1 MLPKTIIYRSCM
13 SPLFLIPALLLASN
27 SLFAYDRADYPQ
39 AFEPDPARFAST
51 IAEFQTADA
60 DNAPPKGAVVC
71 TGSSSMRMWHPR
83 IKDDLPGL
91 TLLPRGFGGS
101 HYTDLIYYLEALVFK
116 YQPRALLLYEGDND
130 ANYGKTPERI
140 FQDFKFL
147 AEQCLEQLPDL
158 RLYIIGAKPSIAR
171 WAIAEQMRRSN
182 AMIQDYCRAKPGFT
196 YIDVWPQLLDGNGQA
211 RPELFMEDKLHL
223 NSAGYDQ
230 WAAAISPV
238 LLRNEAEF
246 ELNKRTLDVVD

>member
-1 MLPKTIIYRSCM
+1 LS
-13 SPLFLIPALLLASN
+13 
-27 SLFAYDRADYPQ
+27 AYDRSDYPRV
-39 AFEPDPARFAST
+39 FEPDPERFAFA
-51 IAEFQTADA
+51 IAEFQAADA
-60 DNAPPKGAVVC
+60 ANPPPKGAIVC

-101 HYTDLIYYLEALVFK
+101 HYTDLIYYLEALVFR

-147 AEQCLEQLPDL
+147 VEQCREQVPDL
-158 RLYIIGAKPSIAR
+158 RLYIIGSKPSLAR
-171 WAIAEQMRRSN
+171 WAIAEQMQRNN
-182 AMIQDYCRAKPGFT
+182 AMIQDYCRAKLGFT
-196 YIDVWPQLLDGNGQA
+196 YIDVWPQLLDGNGQV
-211 RPELFMEDKLHL
+211 RPELFMEDELHL
-223 NSAGYDQ
+223 NSAGYDR
-230 WAAAISPV
+230 WTAAIAPV
-238 LLRNEAEF
+238 LLRGEAAF

>member
-1 MLPKTIIYRSCM
+1 MNYKYASFM
-13 SPLFLIPALLLASN
+13 ALLLASN
-27 SLFAYDRADYPQ
+27 SLSAYDRADYPQ
-39 AFEPDPARFAST
+39 TFEPDPARFASA
-51 IAEFQTADA
+51 IAEFQAADA
-60 DNAPPKGAVVC
+60 ANPPPKGAIVC

-101 HYTDLIYYLEALVFK
+101 HYTDLIHYLEALVFK

-147 AEQCLEQLPDL
+147 TEQCREQLPDL

-182 AMIQDYCRAKPGFT
+182 AMIQDYCRANLGFT

-223 NSAGYDQ
+223 NSAGYDR
-230 WAAAISPV
+230 WAAAIAPV

-246 ELNKRTLDVVD
+246 ELNKRTLDVGD

>member
-1 MLPKTIIYRSCM
+1 MNQKCASFI
-13 SPLFLIPALLLASN
+13 ALLLASN
-27 SLFAYDRADYPQ
+27 SLSAYDRADYPQ
-39 AFEPDPARFAST
+39 TFEPDPARLASA
-51 IAEFQTADA
+51 IAEFEATDA
-60 DNAPPKGAVVC
+60 ANPPPKGAIVC

-101 HYTDLIYYLEALVFK
+101 HYTDLIYHLEALVFK
-116 YQPRALLLYEGDND
+116 YQPRAVLLYEGDND

-147 AEQCLEQLPDL
+147 AEQCRKQLPDL

-171 WAIAEQMRRSN
+171 WAVAEQMQRCN
-182 AMIQDYCRAKPGFT
+182 AMIQDYCRANLGFT
-196 YIDVWPQLLDGNGQA
+196 SIDVWSQLLDGDGQA

-223 NSAGYDQ
+223 NSAGYDR
-230 WAAAISPV
+230 WTAAIAPV
-238 LLRNEAEF
+238 LLGNEAALE
-246 ELNKRTLDVVD
+246 

>member
-1 MLPKTIIYRSCM
+1 MNHKCASFI
-13 SPLFLIPALLLASN
+13 ALLLVSN
-27 SLFAYDRADYPQ
+27 SLSAYDRADYPQ
-39 AFEPDPARFAST
+39 TFEPDPARFASA
-51 IAEFQTADA
+51 IAEFQAADA
-60 DNAPPKGAVVC
+60 ANPPPKGAIVC

-101 HYTDLIYYLEALVFK
+101 HYTDLIYHLEALVFK

-147 AEQCLEQLPDL
+147 AEQCRKQFPDL

-171 WAIAEQMRRSN
+171 WAIAEQMQRSN
-182 AMIQDYCRAKPGFT
+182 AMIHDYCRANLGFT
-196 YIDVWPQLLDGNGQA
+196 YIDVWSQLLDGDGQA

-223 NSAGYDQ
+223 NSAGYDR
-230 WAAAISPV
+230 WTAAIAPV
-238 LLRNEAEF
+238 LLGNEAALE
-246 ELNKRTLDVVD
+246 

>member
-1 MLPKTIIYRSCM
+1 MNHKYASFI
-13 SPLFLIPALLLASN
+13 ALLLVSN
-27 SLFAYDRADYPQ
+27 SLSAYDRADYPQ
-39 AFEPDPARFAST
+39 TFEPDPARFASA
-51 IAEFQTADA
+51 IAEFQAADA
-60 DNAPPKGAVVC
+60 ANPPPKGAIVC

-101 HYTDLIYYLEALVFK
+101 HYTDLIYHLEALVFK

-130 ANYGKTPERI
+130 ANYGKSPERI

-147 AEQCLEQLPDL
+147 AEQCRKQFPDL

-171 WAIAEQMRRSN
+171 WAIAEQMQRSN
-182 AMIQDYCRAKPGFT
+182 AMIQDYCRANLGFT
-196 YIDVWPQLLDGNGQA
+196 YIDVWSQLLDGDGQA

-223 NSAGYDQ
+223 NSAGYDR
-230 WAAAISPV
+230 WTAAIAPV
-238 LLRNEAEF
+238 LLGNEAALE
-246 ELNKRTLDVVD
+246 

>member
-1 MLPKTIIYRSCM
+1 MNYKYAHFIV
-13 SPLFLIPALLLASN
+13 LLLASN
-27 SLFAYDRADYPQ
+27 SLFAYDRADYPRV
-39 AFEPDPARFAST
+39 FEPAPERFASA
-51 IAEFQTADA
+51 IAEFQAADA
-60 DNAPPKGAVVC
+60 ANPPPKGAIVC

-130 ANYGKTPERI
+130 AKHGKTPERI

-147 AEQCLEQLPDL
+147 VEQCREQVPDL
-158 RLYIIGAKPSIAR
+158 RLYIIGSKPSVAR
-171 WAIAEQMRRSN
+171 WAIAEQMQRNN

-196 YIDVWPQLLDGNGQA
+196 YIDVWPQLLDGNGQV
-211 RPELFMEDKLHL
+211 RPELFMEDELHL
-223 NSAGYDQ
+223 NSAGYDR
-230 WAAAISPV
+230 WTAAIAPV
-238 LLRNEAEF
+238 LLRGEAAF

>member
-1 MLPKTIIYRSCM
+1 MNHKCASFI
-13 SPLFLIPALLLASN
+13 ALLLVSN
-27 SLFAYDRADYPQ
+27 SLSAYDRADYPQ
-39 AFEPDPARFAST
+39 TFEPDPARFASA
-51 IAEFQTADA
+51 IAEFQAADA
-60 DNAPPKGAVVC
+60 ANPPPKGAIVC

-101 HYTDLIYYLEALVFK
+101 HYTDLIYHLEALVFK

-147 AEQCLEQLPDL
+147 AEQCRKQFPDL

-171 WAIAEQMRRSN
+171 WAIAEQMQRSN
-182 AMIQDYCRAKPGFT
+182 AMIHDYCRANLGFT
-196 YIDVWPQLLDGNGQA
+196 YIDVWSQLLDGDGQA

-238 LLRNEAEF
+238 LLKNETEF
-246 ELNKRTLDVVD
+246 ELNKRTLDLIE

>member
-1 MLPKTIIYRSCM
+1 MNYKCTFFM
-13 SPLFLIPALLLASN
+13 VLLLASI
-27 SLFAYDRADYPQ
+27 SLPAFDRADYPRV
-39 AFEPDPARFAST
+39 FEPDPERFASA
-51 IAEFQTADA
+51 IAEFQAADA
-60 DNAPPKGAVVC
+60 ANPPPKGAIVC

-130 ANYGKTPERI
+130 AKYGKTPERI

-147 AEQCLEQLPDL
+147 VEQCREQVPDL
-158 RLYIIGAKPSIAR
+158 RLYIIGSKPSVAR
-171 WAIAEQMRRSN
+171 WAIAEQMQRNN

-196 YIDVWPQLLDGNGQA
+196 YIDVWPQLLDGNGQV
-211 RPELFMEDKLHL
+211 RPELFMEDELHL
-223 NSAGYDQ
+223 NSAGYDR
-230 WAAAISPV
+230 WTAAIAPV
-238 LLRNEAEF
+238 LLRGEAAF

>member
-1 MLPKTIIYRSCM
+1 M
-13 SPLFLIPALLLASN
+13 ALLLASN

>member
-1 MLPKTIIYRSCM
+1 M
-13 SPLFLIPALLLASN
+13 SYKCASFIALLLVSN
-27 SLFAYDRADYPQ
+27 SLSAHDRADYPQ
-39 AFEPDPARFAST
+39 TFEPDPARFASA
-51 IAEFQTADA
+51 IAEFQAADA
-60 DNAPPKGAVVC
+60 ANPPPKGAIVC

-101 HYTDLIYYLEALVFK
+101 HYTDLIYHLEALVFK

-147 AEQCLEQLPDL
+147 AEQCRKQFPDL
-158 RLYIIGAKPSIAR
+158 RLYVIGAKPSIAR
-171 WAIAEQMRRSN
+171 WAIAEQMQRSN
-182 AMIQDYCRAKPGFT
+182 AMIHDYCRANLGFT
-196 YIDVWPQLLDGNGQA
+196 CIDVWSQLLDGDGQA

-223 NSAGYDQ
+223 NSAGYDR
-230 WAAAISPV
+230 WTAAIAPV
-238 LLRNEAEF
+238 LLGNEAALE
-246 ELNKRTLDVVD
+246 

>member
-1 MLPKTIIYRSCM
+1 MNYKYAHFIV
-13 SPLFLIPALLLASN
+13 LLLASN
-27 SLFAYDRADYPQ
+27 SLFAYDRADYPRV
-39 AFEPDPARFAST
+39 FEPDPERFASA
-51 IAEFQTADA
+51 IAEFQAADA
-60 DNAPPKGAVVC
+60 ANPPPKGAIVC

-130 ANYGKTPERI
+130 AKYGKTPERI

-147 AEQCLEQLPDL
+147 VEQCREQVPDL
-158 RLYIIGAKPSIAR
+158 RLYIIGSKPSVAR
-171 WAIAEQMRRSN
+171 WAIAEQMQRNN

-196 YIDVWPQLLDGNGQA
+196 YIDVWPQLLDGNGQV
-211 RPELFMEDKLHL
+211 RPELFMEDELHL
-223 NSAGYDQ
+223 NSAGYDR
-230 WAAAISPV
+230 WTAAIAPV
-238 LLRNEAEF
+238 LLRGEAAF
-246 ELNKRTLDVVD
+246 ELNKRTLNVVD

>member
-1 MLPKTIIYRSCM
+1 MNYKRLP
-13 SPLFLIPALLLASN
+13 FVALLLASD
-27 SLFAYDRADYPQ
+27 SLSAYVRADYPQ
-39 AFEPDPARFAST
+39 AYEPDPARFASA
-51 IAEFQTADA
+51 IAKFQVADA
-60 DNAPPKGAVVC
+60 ANPPPKGAIVC

-101 HYTDLIYYLEALVFK
+101 HYTDLIYHLEALVFK

-147 AEQCLEQLPDL
+147 AEQCRKQFPDL

-171 WAIAEQMRRSN
+171 WAIADQMQRSN
-182 AMIQDYCRAKPGFT
+182 AMIHDYCRANLGFT
-196 YIDVWPQLLDGNGQA
+196 YIDVWSVLLDANGHP

-223 NSAGYDQ
+223 NSAGYDR
-230 WAAAISPV
+230 WTAAIAPV
-238 LLRNEAEF
+238 LLGNEAAF
-246 ELNKRTLDVVD
+246 E

>member
-1 MLPKTIIYRSCM
+1 MNHKCVSFI
-13 SPLFLIPALLLASN
+13 ALLLASN
-27 SLFAYDRADYPQ
+27 SLYAYDRSDYPQ
-39 AFEPDPARFAST
+39 TFEPDPARFASA
-51 IAEFQTADA
+51 IAEFQAADA
-60 DNAPPKGAVVC
+60 ANPPPKGAIVC
-71 TGSSSMRMWHPR
+71 TGSSSMRMLHPR

-101 HYTDLIYYLEALVFK
+101 HYTDLIYHLEALVFK

-147 AEQCLEQLPDL
+147 AEQCRKQFPDL

-171 WAIAEQMRRSN
+171 WAIAEQMQRSN
-182 AMIQDYCRAKPGFT
+182 AMIHDYCRANLGFT
-196 YIDVWPQLLDGNGQA
+196 YIDVWSQLLDGDGQA

-223 NSAGYDQ
+223 NSAGYDR
-230 WAAAISPV
+230 WTAAIAPV
-238 LLRNEAEF
+238 LLGNEAALE
-246 ELNKRTLDVVD
+246 

>member
-1 MLPKTIIYRSCM
+1 MNQKCASFI
-13 SPLFLIPALLLASN
+13 ALLLASN
-27 SLFAYDRADYPQ
+27 SLSAYDRADYPQ
-39 AFEPDPARFAST
+39 TFEPDPARFASA
-51 IAEFQTADA
+51 IAEFQAADA
-60 DNAPPKGAVVC
+60 ANPPPKGAIVC
-71 TGSSSMRMWHPR
+71 TGSSSMRMWHPL

-101 HYTDLIYYLEALVFK
+101 HYTDLIYHLEALVFK

-147 AEQCLEQLPDL
+147 AEQCRKRFPDL

-171 WAIAEQMRRSN
+171 WAIAEQMQRSN
-182 AMIQDYCRAKPGFT
+182 AMIQDYCRANLGFT
-196 YIDVWPQLLDGNGQA
+196 YIDVWSQLLDGDGQA

-223 NSAGYDQ
+223 NSAGYDR
-230 WAAAISPV
+230 WTAAIAPV
-238 LLRNEAEF
+238 LLGNEAALE
-246 ELNKRTLDVVD
+246 

>member
-1 MLPKTIIYRSCM
+1 MNYKYAHFIV
-13 SPLFLIPALLLASN
+13 LLLASN
-27 SLFAYDRADYPQ
+27 SLFAYDRADYPRV
-39 AFEPDPARFAST
+39 FEPDPERFASA
-51 IAEFQTADA
+51 IAEFQAADA
-60 DNAPPKGAVVC
+60 ANPPPKGAIVC

-130 ANYGKTPERI
+130 AKYGKTPERI

-147 AEQCLEQLPDL
+147 VEQCREQVPDL
-158 RLYIIGAKPSIAR
+158 RLYIIGSKPSVAR
-171 WAIAEQMRRSN
+171 WAIAEQMQRNN

-196 YIDVWPQLLDGNGQA
+196 YIDVWPQLLDGNGQV
-211 RPELFMEDKLHL
+211 RPELFMEDELHL
-223 NSAGYDQ
+223 NSAGYDR
-230 WAAAISPV
+230 WTAAIAPV
-238 LLRNEAEF
+238 LLRGEAAF

>member
-1 MLPKTIIYRSCM
+1 MNHKCASFI
-13 SPLFLIPALLLASN
+13 ALLLVSN
-27 SLFAYDRADYPQ
+27 SLPAYDRADYPQ
-39 AFEPDPARFAST
+39 TFEPDPARFASA
-51 IAEFQTADA
+51 IAEFQAADA
-60 DNAPPKGAVVC
+60 ANPPPKGAIVC

-101 HYTDLIYYLEALVFK
+101 HYTDLIYHLEALVFK

-147 AEQCLEQLPDL
+147 AEQCRKQFPDL
-158 RLYIIGAKPSIAR
+158 RLYVIGAKPSIAR
-171 WAIAEQMRRSN
+171 WAIAEQMQRSN
-182 AMIQDYCRAKPGFT
+182 AMIHDYCRANLGFT
-196 YIDVWPQLLDGNGQA
+196 YIDVWSQLLDGDGQA

-223 NSAGYDQ
+223 NSAGYDR
-230 WAAAISPV
+230 WTAAIAPV
-238 LLRNEAEF
+238 LLGNEAALE
-246 ELNKRTLDVVD
+246 

>member
-1 MLPKTIIYRSCM
+1 MNCKCAP
-13 SPLFLIPALLLASN
+13 FVALLLASN
-27 SLFAYDRADYPQ
+27 SLPANDLADYPQ
-39 AFEPDPARFAST
+39 TFDPDPARFASA
-51 IAEFQTADA
+51 IAEFQAADA
-60 DNAPPKGAVVC
+60 ANPPPKGAIVC

-147 AEQCLEQLPDL
+147 AEQCREQLPDL

-171 WAIAEQMRRSN
+171 WAIAEQMQRSN
-182 AMIQDYCRAKPGFT
+182 AMIHDYCRANLGFT
-196 YIDVWPQLLDGNGQA
+196 YIDVWPLLLDANGHP

-223 NSAGYDQ
+223 NSAGYDR
-230 WAAAISPV
+230 WTAAIAPV
-238 LLRNEAEF
+238 LLGNEAALE
-246 ELNKRTLDVVD
+246 